1 MICVSNNIKIM
12 NNLLNFI
19 VNIITIII
27 LIYTLILGL
36 IRYIGY
42 MLWYGLI
49 LIFKKFNS
57 NKQFNMYKWTDNL
70 LSFTEKFW
78 KL

>member
-1 MICVSNNIKIM
+1 M

-19 VNIITIII
+19 VNLITSII

-36 IRYIGY
+36 IRYIVY
-42 MLWYGLI
+42 ILWQGLI
-49 LIFKKFNS
+49 LIFKKFNG
-57 NKQFNMYKWTDNL
+57 NKQFKLYKWTDNL

-78 KL
+78 NL

>member
-1 MICVSNNIKIM
+1 M
-12 NNLLNFI
+12 NNLINFI

-42 MLWYGLI
+42 FLWKGLI
-49 LIFKKFNS
+49 LIFKKING
-57 NKQFNMYKWTDNL
+57 NKQFNMYKWTDIL

>member
-1 MICVSNNIKIM
+1 M

-27 LIYTLILGL
+27 LVYTLILGL

-42 MLWYGLI
+42 MLWHGLI
-49 LIFKKFNS
+49 LLFKKFNR

-78 KL
+78 NL

>member
-1 MICVSNNIKIM
+1 M
-12 NNLLNFI
+12 NNLINFT

-27 LIYTLILGL
+27 LIYTLIFGL

-49 LIFKKFNS
+49 LVFKKINS

-78 KL
+78 NL

>member
-1 MICVSNNIKIM
+1 M

-27 LIYTLILGL
+27 LIYTLILGF

-42 MLWYGLI
+42 ILWYGLI
-49 LIFKKFNS
+49 LIFKKINS
-57 NKQFNMYKWTDNL
+57 NKQFKLYKWTDNL

-78 KL
+78 NL

>member
-1 MICVSNNIKIM
+1 M

-27 LIYTLILGL
+27 LVYTLILGL

-42 MLWYGLI
+42 MLWHGLI
-49 LIFKKFNS
+49 LLFKKINS
-57 NKQFNMYKWTDNL
+57 NKQFKLYKWTDNL

-78 KL
+78 NL

>member
-1 MICVSNNIKIM
+1 M

-27 LIYTLILGL
+27 LVYTLILGV

-42 MLWYGLI
+42 MLWKGLI
-49 LIFKKFNS
+49 LLFKKINR
-57 NKQFNMYKWTDNL
+57 NKQFKLYKWTDNL

-78 KL
+78 NL

>member
-1 MICVSNNIKIM
+1 M
-12 NNLLNFI
+12 NNLINFI

-27 LIYTLILGL
+27 LIYTLILGF

-42 MLWYGLI
+42 ILWYGLI

-57 NKQFNMYKWTDNL
+57 NKQFKLYKWTDNL

-78 KL
+78 NL

>member
-1 MICVSNNIKIM
+1 M
-12 NNLLNFI
+12 NKLLNFI

-27 LIYTLILGL
+27 LVYTLILGV

-42 MLWYGLI
+42 MLWKGLI
-49 LIFKKFNS
+49 LIFKKING
-57 NKQFNMYKWTDNL
+57 NKQFNMYKCTDNL

-78 KL
+78 NF